1 MREVTSCEF
10 NMDTACVELHFSDGS
25 TIAISTIAVENEV
38 ADSMYQRSE
47 LDWLITISQWNMRS
61 WCWVV
66 ESRNIS
72 RGWWNISWRI
82 RETEVAQPT
91 GRLIGG
97 LRQMAIGISRQLQ
110 LD

>member
-47 LDWLITISQWNMRS
+47 LDWLIYFVFR
-61 WCWVV
+61 
-66 ESRNIS
+66 
-72 RGWWNISWRI
+72 
-82 RETEVAQPT
+82 
-91 GRLIGG
+91 
-97 LRQMAIGISRQLQ
+97 
-110 LD
+110 